1 MDSEKQPE
9 ELTRLINKV
18 VGTWD
23 VELTIKLA
31 DGSILKGKGELNAK
45 EIVNG
50 FGVRTEMDL
59 DVEGLGKYV
68 EQDLWGYQRWEKKV
82 HLYSITTTAAVHDHA
97 GNWKD
102 DNTLVF
108 HWEGLNEGKPSAE
121 ELTLKWVSPDK
132 ITGHEIYTADGK
144 VEMELDYTF
153 ERK

>member
-1 MDSEKQPE
+1 
-9 ELTRLINKV
+9 
-18 VGTWD
+18 
-23 VELTIKLA
+23 
-31 DGSILKGKGELNAK
+31 
-45 EIVNG
+45 
-50 FGVRTEMDL
+50 MDL

-121 ELTLKWVSPDK
+121 DLTLKWVSADE
-132 ITGHEIYTADGK
+132 ITGHEVDIANGE
-144 VEMELDYTF
+144 VEMEIDYIF
-153 ERK
+153 KRK

>member
-1 MDSEKQPE
+1 MGPEKQPQ
-9 ELTRLINKV
+9 ELTMLIDKL

-23 VELTIKLA
+23 VEMTVKLA
-31 DGSILKGKGELNAK
+31 DGAILRGKGKLKAQ
-45 EIVNG
+45 EIVDG

-121 ELTLKWVSPDK
+121 DLTLKWVSADE
-132 ITGHEIYTADGK
+132 ITGHEVDIANGE
-144 VEMELDYTF
+144 VEMEIDYIF
-153 ERK
+153 KRK

>member
-1 MDSEKQPE
+1 MDSAKQPQ
-9 ELTRLINKV
+9 ELMRLIDKL
-18 VGTWD
+18 VGTWG
-23 VELTIKLA
+23 VELIIKLA
-31 DGSILKGKGELNAK
+31 DGSILKGNGEVKAK

-108 HWEGLNEGKPSAE
+108 HWEGLNEGKPATE
-121 ELTLKWVSPDK
+121 DLTIKWVSADK
-132 ITGHEIYTADGK
+132 ITAHEIDAADGE
-144 VEMELDYTF
+144 VEMVLDYTLV
-153 ERK
+153 RK